1 MAGQAALDPHRS
13 SIRLVQLYGGG
24 DKVYVV
30 DIGRIGQ
37 GALRLLDGL
46 TVVAHNAQF
55 ELAHL
60 EHAGVELDEIHCTL
74 QAARLLLGERR
85 MSLADAAADYLD
97 VALDKVEQA
106 GDWGAPNLTRSQ
118 LEYAAVGRRR
128 GVSSR
133 AENIADA
140 WPPDVGL

>member
-1 MAGQAALDPHRS
+1 MS
-13 SIRLVQLYGGG
+13 STSPVPARA
-24 DKVYVV
+24 
-30 DIGRIGQ
+30 R
-37 GALRLLDGL
+37 LRLLDGL

-60 EHAGVELDEIHCTL
+60 EHAGVELDRIHCTL

-97 VALDKVEQA
+97 VVLDKDRADRRLGRAEPHQV
-106 GDWGAPNLTRSQ
+106 
-118 LEYAAVGRRR
+118 AARICGRRR
-128 GVSSR
+128 RRSLSSR
-133 AENIADA
+133 AENVADA